1 MITAACVQYRVQQG
15 HTVAT
20 KYLLKERERRESG
33 RKEKRRKERVKK
45 GLQVV
50 FFSLQGIILE
60 KLPILRILD
69 ILSKLM
75 DFIFKEF

>member
-50 FFSLQGIILE
+50 FFFSTRNYFGKIANIENFRHSEQVDGFHI
-60 KLPILRILD
+60 
-69 ILSKLM
+69 
-75 DFIFKEF
+75 